1 MPKQR
6 NRRQRYTNPSRTHGN
21 NQHMGLN
28 FGSNSDRLQDLGG
41 ASHGGSETQIASAGP
56 DTTQPGQEISLDMA
70 FGSIL
75 NGNWDQAKSLAHAA
89 AQQARS
95 SNNVDTASHAG
106 LIWQMADALN
116 QAQGAIQDESY
127 TSAQSYAHKAAN
139 VARSLMPT
147 GAVDPGGL
155 QTAIDGAGEVWNVA
169 KKGADSAREKQ
180 ANSGEVPVVDQHE
193 LDHWNNGAFCGI
205 ATMVMMMRANQINQG
220 TSNADLNQLA
230 NQVYHP
236 GQGTSG
242 AQMAA
247 VLRDRGLKDSQYTT
261 TGTFQKLVQSLDK
274 GQTVP
279 FGVVRCEGTITRLEG
294 GSSERYRGARVG
306 DQHYRQFGAS
316 GHWVLVVRYEG
327 KAKAPSAFIVNDPD
341 LGGEMRCTPDQLDR
355 MGAKSG
361 NYWMVH
367 Q

>member
-6 NRRQRYTNPSRTHGN
+6 NRRRRHASPNHVPGGPTRLGR
-21 NQHMGLN
+21 N

-41 ASHGGSETQIASAGP
+41 MSHGGSNQQIANASTTNTQAGQ
-56 DTTQPGQEISLDMA
+56 DISLDMV
-70 FGSIL
+70 FSSIL
-75 NGNWDQAKSLAHAA
+75 SGDWDQAKALAQSA

-95 SNNVDTASHAG
+95 SNEVDTASHAG
-106 LIWQMADALN
+106 LIWQMADALD
-116 QAQGAIQDESY
+116 QAQDAIQDESY
-127 TSAQSYAHKAAN
+127 SSAQTYASKAAN
-139 VARSLMPT
+139 VGRSLLPT
-147 GAVDPGGL
+147 GSIDPGAL
-155 QTAIDGAGEVWNVA
+155 QTAIDSAGKVWTTA
-169 KKGADSAREKQ
+169 KKGADSSRESQ
-180 ANSGEVPVVDQHE
+180 PNGGSIPVIDQHE

-205 ATMVMMMRANQINQG
+205 ATMVMMMRANQISQG

-230 NQVYHP
+230 SQVYHP

-247 VLRDRGLKDSQYTT
+247 VLRQRGLKDSQYTT

-294 GSSERYRGARVG
+294 GSSERYRSARVG

-327 KAKAPSAFIVNDPD
+327 KAEAPSAFIVNDPD
-341 LGGEMRCTPDQLDR
+341 LGGELRCTPGQLDS